1 MSAAIS
7 QILPCLRI
15 IERDQEDIVRMEG
28 LFRLLMSKGLHHV
41 LSTFGFISHPPLGP
55 GARNTLVISS
65 VHHLETMLCH
75 IVRTAA
81 SKEKG
86 QPLVITALKP
96 GPPGDEVILIRGRV
110 RLCALFLECALSSLS
125 PILFHCLSGE
135 SRSHDGSVRL

>member
-1 MSAAIS
+1 MCAAIS

-41 LSTFGFISHPPLGP
+41 LSTFGFISFPPLEL

-65 VHHLETMLCH
+65 VPHLETMLCH

-81 SKEKG
+81 RESEGLKELTG
-86 QPLVITALKP
+86 LK
-96 GPPGDEVILIRGRV
+96 E
-110 RLCALFLECALSSLS
+110 LFGL
-125 PILFHCLSGE
+125 
-135 SRSHDGSVRL
+135 